1 MLNLLKFEDFCL
13 KNGGV
18 AYFAI
23 VNINR
28 YFDEVARFV
37 PGLDVEALKCYQ
49 SLDKEKGYRLGAQ
62 CKNEN
67 FIYYEG

>member
-1 MLNLLKFEDFCL
+1 MKFNDEAL

-18 AYFAI
+18 DYFAI
-23 VNINR
+23 VDTEN
-28 YFDEVARFV
+28 YFDEVAGFA
-37 PGLDVEALKCYQ
+37 PGLDIEALKCYQ

-62 CKNEN
+62 CKNKN